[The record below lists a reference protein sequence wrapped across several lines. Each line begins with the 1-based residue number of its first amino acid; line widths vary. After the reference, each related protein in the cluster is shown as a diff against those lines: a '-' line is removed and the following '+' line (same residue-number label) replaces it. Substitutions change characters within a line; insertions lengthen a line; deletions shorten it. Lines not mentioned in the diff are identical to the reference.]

1 MNKNAKKALAA
12 TAIAG
17 AALTA
22 ASAYFYK
29 FAILKKKNY
38 DNVWTSE
45 TRPQPYHKLRD
56 CDKEKVQKGIDF
68 IFESNP
74 EDVSLRSHDGLRL
87 AGHYIAHPNPNG
99 LFIMVHG
106 YRSSPTND
114 FSGAVL
120 PIYGMGFSLLLIDQ
134 RAHGNSQGHFIT
146 FGIRERRDCRSW
158 VDWARER
165 FGADTPMLLYG
176 ISMGGA
182 TVLMAA
188 PDLPENVRGIVADSP
203 YSSPV
208 DIIRKTCRDMGIPAA
223 PAMPFIHASAR
234 LFAGFSLSE
243 LTAAQAVQN
252 TDIPIM
258 IIHGE
263 DDRFVPC
270 SMSVEIAAANPRIR
284 RYTFPGGGHGIS
296 YMKDKARYHRLVE
309 GFSAEVLCP
318 NSKN

>member
-1 MNKNAKKALAA
+1 MPFIL
-12 TAIAG
+12 I
-17 AALTA
+17 LTA
-22 ASAYFYK
+22 AAGICLLIMLYCCRVAFLSPDKIQNDIY
-29 FAILKKKNY
+29 
-38 DNVWTSE
+38 NVPTEEQYLDQRDVMFEMIRSTAALPFQPVEITS
-45 TRPQPYHKLRD
+45 Y
-56 CDKEKVQKGIDF
+56 
-68 IFESNP
+68 
-74 EDVSLRSHDGLRL
+74 DGLRL
-87 AGHYIAHPNPNG
+87 AGRYYHRAEGAPLVIC
-99 LFIMVHG
+99 FHG
-106 YRSSPTND
+106 YRGTAIRD
-114 FSGAVL
+114 FCGGARLALDQGYNVL
-120 PIYGMGFSLLLIDQ
+120 LVDQ

-223 PAMPFIHASAR
+223 PATPFIHASAR
-234 LFAGFSLSE
+234 LFAVFSLSE

-270 SMSVEIAAANPRIR
+270 SMSAEIAAANPRIR